1 MNSTTIADALRQALT
16 DNPGGVSITD
26 LMHLTGASRPT
37 VRKTLNRLQT
47 ERVVMYRIEEAA

>member
-1 MNSTTIADALRQALT
+1 MTITDTLRQALT